1 MALKTVIFVDG
12 QNFRHNLRD
21 FHFRSDPP
29 HPNNPEYRLDEK
41 HFRWQEFFQDALA
54 KFDYV
59 TGWEHQLVRV
69 YWYYA
74 ENITPWSPNL
84 WRAQRIVDD
93 YSIRIPELTTDLVI
107 QKAQDWYEHE
117 FRRFHQL
124 RKSVF
129 EEIQQNTN
137 FLEFRYVGQYVVQPF
152 RPYRL
157 EYDYDGNIN
166 FQGTQVGEKGVDI
179 GIAVDMISKME
190 SFDAAVL
197 VSGDGDFFPVVKFLK
212 DNLKYVYHFSVGRG
226 VGHDTQYFSSTLRG
240 VVDCFQGFDE
250 LELLT
255 NYVNEHAGIP
265 PAIMDTINLR
275 AAELERILDDE
286 GLDYDQPSARDA
298 AAIQRR

>member
-1 MALKTVIFVDG
+1 MPLKTVIFVDG

-54 KFDYV
+54 KFDDV
-59 TGWEHQLVRV
+59 TGWDHQLVRV

-74 ENITPWSPNL
+74 ESITPWSPNL
-84 WRAQRIVDD
+84 WRAQRIVDEHAG
-93 YSIRIPELTTDLVI
+93 RIPELTPELVI

-129 EEIQQNTN
+129 EEIQQSTN
-137 FLEFRYVGQYVVQPF
+137 FLEFKYVGQYVVQPF

-157 EYDYDGNIN
+157 DYDYDGNIN

-179 GIAVDMISKME
+179 GIAVDMISKMG

-197 VSGDGDFFPVVKFLK
+197 VSGDSDFFPVVRFLK

-226 VGHDTQYFSSTLRG
+226 VGHETQFFSPALRG
-240 VVDCFQGFDE
+240 LWTVSRGSTSLNC
-250 LELLT
+250 
-255 NYVNEHAGIP
+255 
-265 PAIMDTINLR
+265 
-275 AAELERILDDE
+275 
-286 GLDYDQPSARDA
+286 
-298 AAIQRR
+298 

>member
-1 MALKTVIFVDG
+1 M
-12 QNFRHNLRD
+12 RM
-21 FHFRSDPP
+21 
-29 HPNNPEYRLDEK
+29 
-41 HFRWQEFFQDALA
+41 
-54 KFDYV
+54 
-59 TGWEHQLVRV
+59 
-69 YWYYA
+69 
-74 ENITPWSPNL
+74 
-84 WRAQRIVDD
+84 
-93 YSIRIPELTTDLVI
+93 PELTTELVI

-137 FLEFRYVGQYVVQPF
+137 FLEFKYVGQYVVQPF

-179 GIAVDMISKME
+179 GIAVDMISKMD
-190 SFDAAVL
+190 SFDVAVL
-197 VSGDGDFFPVVKFLK
+197 VSGDSDFFPVVRYLK
-212 DNLKYVYHFSVGRG
+212 DKLKYVYHFSVGRG
-226 VGHDTQYFSSTLRG
+226 VGQDTQYFSPALRG

-250 LELLT
+250 LELLS
-255 NYVNEHAGIP
+255 NYINEHAGIP

-286 GLDYDQPSARDA
+286 ELSYRNAPDPDTALIP
-298 AAIQRR
+298 RR